1 MIDNEF
7 LPDAVQWSEGMLLS
21 PQHFQQNDI
30 HVQAMMQQRL
40 ASLTPHVWGM
50 RRLQLDATRLADGLI
65 KVVECDAVMPD
76 GLPLVFRAADS
87 STDLSLTVEAKYGA
101 DGAPAPVRVFLAI
114 PPRAGAAQGPIGS
127 RTSQRRYESLPGAET
142 MDEVTGIGDVMVER
156 QRARLEL
163 FAEKDL
169 PAGYPAL
176 PLLEIIRD
184 AYGTVALTRYH
195 PPMFRIGASAFLG
208 AQGLQQQFA
217 ALRND
222 MWDKLRELAGT
233 SEDDAPESVAV
244 LGTEARAHLRIA
256 REIAA
261 CLPLID
267 TVLFDPQASLP
278 RAWWAMAQIVGRMA
292 AVGGNPRPLKMDP
305 YRHDD
310 CYPQFQAALAFVM
323 RKLALVSTDWDSP
336 EFLRVGDGTYQRRLP
351 DGSPQTVYLEL
362 RKREGQTAGEL
373 QAWLADARI
382 ASEDLIPVLRQ
393 RRLPGASVR
402 TLGAREVTSLGLRA
416 DALICAV
423 SSQRLDMPQGM
434 VESFR
439 AGLTMVVQGDA
450 QHAPAAII
458 LHHRKQA
465 GAPPATDTSADK
477 PMGAPAGAAP
487 DTASNTTK
495 GPGHA

>member
-1 MIDNEF
+1 MTDNEF

-30 HVQAMMQQRL
+30 HAQAMLQQRL
-40 ASLTPHVWGM
+40 ASLTPHCWGV
-50 RRLQLDATRLADGLI
+50 RRLQLDSTRLADGLI
-65 KVVECDAVMPD
+65 KVIECDAVMPD
-76 GLPLVFRAADS
+76 GLPLVFRATVAGQ
-87 STDLSLTVEAKYGA
+87 DLSLAVEAKYAA

-127 RTSQRRYESLPGAET
+127 RTSQRRYESLPGNET
-142 MDEVTGIGDVMVER
+142 LDEVTGIGDVLVER
-156 QRARLEL
+156 QRAHLEL

-184 AYGTVALTRYH
+184 AYGAVSLTRYH

-208 AQGLQQQFA
+208 AQGLQMQFS

-222 MWDKLRELAGT
+222 MWGKLRELAGT

-244 LGTEARAHLRIA
+244 LSNEARMHLQIA

-267 TVLFDPQASLP
+267 TMLFDPLSSPQQ
-278 RAWWAMAQIVGRMA
+278 AWWAMAQIVGRMA
-292 AVGGNPRPLKMDP
+292 SVGGNPRPLKMDP

-310 CYPQFQAALAFVM
+310 CQPQFQAALAFVM
-323 RKLALVSTDWDSP
+323 RKLALINTDWDSP
-336 EFLRVGDGTYQRRLP
+336 EFVRVGDGTYQRALP
-351 DGSPQTVYLEL
+351 ADSSQKVYLEL
-362 RKREGQTAGEL
+362 RKREGQSAGEL
-373 QAWLADARI
+373 QTWLSQARI

-402 TLGAREVTSLGLRA
+402 MLSAREASRLGLRA

-423 SSQRLDMPQGM
+423 SSERLEMPQGL
-434 VESFR
+434 VDSFR

-458 LHHRKQA
+458 LHHRKQT
-465 GAPPATDTSADK
+465 GSVSPSSPATTES
-477 PMGAPAGAAP
+477 GNG
-487 DTASNTTK
+487 
-495 GPGHA
+495 

>member
-1 MIDNEF
+1 MTDNEF

-30 HVQAMMQQRL
+30 HAQAMLHQRL
-40 ASLTPHVWGM
+40 ASLTPHAWGV

-65 KVVECDAVMPD
+65 KVTECDAVMPD
-76 GLPLVFRAADS
+76 GLPLVFRASAS
-87 STDLSLTVEAKYGA
+87 GPDLSLAVEARYGA

-127 RTSQRRYESLPGAET
+127 RTSQRRYESLSGVET
-142 MDEVTGIGDVMVER
+142 MDEVTGIGDVLVER
-156 QRARLEL
+156 QRARIEL

-184 AYGTVALTRYH
+184 AYGAVSLTRYH

-208 AQGLQQQFA
+208 AQGLQLQFA

-222 MWDKLRELAGT
+222 LWEKLRELAGT
-233 SEDDAPESVAV
+233 SEDDAPESIAV
-244 LGTEARAHLRIA
+244 LSGEARMHLRIA

-267 TVLFDPQASLP
+267 TILYDPLCSLQQ
-278 RAWWAMAQIVGRMA
+278 AWWAMAQIVGRMA
-292 AVGGNPRPLKMDP
+292 AIGGNPRPLKMDP

-310 CYPQFQAALAFVM
+310 CQPQFQAALAFVM
-323 RKLALVSTDWDSP
+323 RKLALVNTDWDSP
-336 EFLRVGDGTYQRRLP
+336 EFVRVGDGTYQRLLSE
-351 DGSPQTVYLEL
+351 DSPQTVYLEL
-362 RKREGQTAGEL
+362 RKREGQSAGEL
-373 QAWLADARI
+373 QAWLGQARI
-382 ASEDLIPVLRQ
+382 ASGDLMPVLRQ

-402 TLGAREVTSLGLRA
+402 VLGAREVSSLGLRA
-416 DALICAV
+416 DALIFAV
-423 SSQRLDMPQGM
+423 SSERLEMPQGM

-439 AGLTMVVQGDA
+439 PGLAMVVQGDA

-465 GAPPATDTSADK
+465 GGASVAPPST
-477 PMGAPAGAAP
+477 
-487 DTASNTTK
+487 TASES
-495 GPGHA
+495 GHA

>member
-30 HVQAMMQQRL
+30 HAQAMMQQRL
-40 ASLTPHVWGM
+40 SSLTPHAWGV

-65 KVVECDAVMPD
+65 KVIECDAVMPD
-76 GLPLVFRAADS
+76 GLPLVFRALAS
-87 STDLSLTVEAKYGA
+87 GVDLCLTVEPKYGA
-101 DGAPAPVRVFLAI
+101 DGAPAPVRV
-114 PPRAGAAQGPIGS
+114 PS
-127 RTSQRRYESLPGAET
+127 TSIRRYDSLPGKET
-142 MDEVTGIGDVMVER
+142 LDEVTGIGDVLVER
-156 QRARLEL
+156 QRARIEL

-195 PPMFRIGASAFLG
+195 PPMFRISASAFLG

-217 ALRND
+217 ALRNE

-233 SEDDAPESVAV
+233 SEDDAPESIAV
-244 LGTEARAHLRIA
+244 LGTEARIHLRIA

-267 TVLFDPQASLP
+267 TVLYDPLSSLP
-278 RAWWAMAQIVGRMA
+278 QAWWAMAQIVGRMSA
-292 AVGGNPRPLKMDP
+292 IGGNPRPLKMDP

-323 RKLALVSTDWDSP
+323 RKLALVNTDWDSP
-336 EFLRVGDGTYQRRLP
+336 EFLRVGDGTYERRLP
-351 DGSPQTVYLEL
+351 EDSPQTVYLEL
-362 RKREGQTAGEL
+362 RKREGQSAVQL
-373 QAWLADARI
+373 QAWLTDARI
-382 ASEDLIPVLRQ
+382 ASEDLMPVLRQ
-393 RRLPGASVR
+393 RRLPGAAVR
-402 TLGAREVTSLGLRA
+402 VLGPREVSSLGLRA
-416 DALICAV
+416 DAMICAV
-423 SSQRLDMPQGM
+423 SSQRLDMPQGA
-434 VESFR
+434 VDSFR
-439 AGLTMVVQGDA
+439 PGLKMVVQGNA

-458 LHHRKQA
+458 LHHRKHA
-465 GAPPATDTSADK
+465 GSP
-477 PMGAPAGAAP
+477 APADAP
-487 DTASNTTK
+487 MTES
-495 GPGHA
+495 GHA